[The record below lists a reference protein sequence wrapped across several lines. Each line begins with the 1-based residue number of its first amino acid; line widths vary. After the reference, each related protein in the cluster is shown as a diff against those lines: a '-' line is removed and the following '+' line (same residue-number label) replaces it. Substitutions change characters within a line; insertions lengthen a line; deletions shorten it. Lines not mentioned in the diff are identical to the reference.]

1 MDCPSD
7 TFFKLLPKDG
17 ISFSY
22 KFDITLLSKQ
32 QRWSSAEK
40 YTDDGISGIVEK
52 DDIHPRTYG
61 ISSDRNVEDDKKVYW
76 VKYA

>member
-1 MDCPSD
+1 M
-7 TFFKLLPKDG
+7 PKYG

-22 KFDITLLSKQ
+22 KFDIALLSKQ
-32 QRWSSAEK
+32 QRWSSPEK

-52 DDIHPRTYG
+52 DDIHPRTYV

-76 VKYA
+76 VKYASGELVWLM